1 MNWYLQV
8 RNLFVVGL
16 AIIVWACEHTYPA
29 QPAGVSAC
37 RLTGM
42 TDQNVSASG
51 RVTDELQRAFTYTN
65 GLLTTI
71 TEGSASPVSQTATYQ
86 IERTA
91 GRITRA
97 TGNSAVLTLSYTA
110 GTNGPTSATL
120 SRGGVVTSTFAMQYK
135 LNDRL
140 GLVSETRIGLPNP
153 SLIDN
158 RTYNFLYDNA
168 GNLTT
173 ERAHFVLQGGIM
185 VDQETE
191 YTFDTRP
198 SPYRYVPDRPLLTLV
213 ALSQDVETYP
223 GRFWHQN
230 APISYKSWFLSGTSR
245 VSLRESATYTP
256 TYDSANKLM
265 SQNQTLLLYQASV
278 PDPVTKTNRQAFT
291 YQCD

>member
-1 MNWYLQV
+1 M
-8 RNLFVVGL
+8 
-16 AIIVWACEHTYPA
+16 ASACEINDWAKPSA
-29 QPAGVSAC
+29 VSIC

-51 RVTDELQRAFTYTN
+51 QVTDELQRSFAYAN
-65 GLLTTI
+65 GLLTAI
-71 TEGSASPVSQTATYQ
+71 TEGSSSPVSQTATYQ
-86 IERTA
+86 IERTD

-97 TGNSAVLTLSYTA
+97 TSNSAVLTLTYTT

-120 SRGGVVTSTFAMQYK
+120 SRGGVVKSMFDMQYK
-135 LNDRL
+135 PNDRL
-140 GLVSETRIGLPNP
+140 GLVAETRVGLPNP
-153 SLIDN
+153 SLIN
-158 RTYNFLYDNA
+158 SRTYNFLYDNA

-173 ERAHFVLQGGIM
+173 ERAHFVLQGGII

-198 SPYRYVPDRPLLTLV
+198 SPYSYVPDRPLLTLV

-230 APISYKSWFLSGTSR
+230 APTAYKSWFLTGNSR

-256 TYDSANKLM
+256 TYDSVNKLTI
-265 SQNQTLLLYQASV
+265 QNQNLLLYQASV